1 MNLLRTIRR
10 RQAAYTMVELMVAML
25 ISVVLVVAM
34 YQIFARVQSVFT
46 TGHGRTK
53 LLEEGRAVMDLIVRD
68 LGRMAP
74 AGMLEPNFIAN
85 EYQTIRIE
93 TLGYPTNWT
102 TLRADQQNT
111 WLTTTEPFV
120 SSRVSFLG
128 HDDQWQ
134 KMAYRLES
142 RGQPGKAN
150 DVIGALWRYESKP
163 IPKRHIIRLGSSN
176 RDGEYQKLS
185 DNVVHF
191 RMRAVS
197 PHDPGRALW
206 VNPEFRFHT
215 LPLYVEV
222 EIGLIEEKLKKEI
235 LNDGDVE
242 RWAVELE
249 NILSGNPSVGRGRQ
263 MDEDGDGRIS
273 PKEFLGPKHLFDQF
287 DTNKDKFLSISR
299 AVYAMRHARVMK
311 LLNDNLGRILMLRQL
326 VPIRRQADISPA
338 LFVKKTPKEF
348 INSGFAES
356 RPVIGRSL
364 AGMPVKDTK
373 YVFIIDKSYSMSKEG
388 AFEIAKKALVGILGK
403 IDSKPNEKVYFYII
417 FTNIWAIGMPS
428 NPDDINSAP
437 SFLWVECKS
446 PLKKNY
452 QEWVKKFEH
461 DKDPAPTKESPP
473 DPEQA
478 VRAAFFMEP
487 DAIWLVTDDIMPE
500 KIFNLIRNLNEQST
514 VKVRVNTVGIGRFN
528 RINRNY
534 LSQIAVDNEG
544 VYTFVSTDPE
554 EEE

>member
-1 MNLLRTIRR
+1 
-10 RQAAYTMVELMVAML
+10 
-25 ISVVLVVAM
+25 
-34 YQIFARVQSVFT
+34 
-46 TGHGRTK
+46 
-53 LLEEGRAVMDLIVRD
+53 
-68 LGRMAP
+68 
-74 AGMLEPNFIAN
+74 
-85 EYQTIRIE
+85 
-93 TLGYPTNWT
+93 
-102 TLRADQQNT
+102 
-111 WLTTTEPFV
+111 
-120 SSRVSFLG
+120 
-128 HDDQWQ
+128 
-134 KMAYRLES
+134 MAYRLES

-150 DVIGALWRYESKP
+150 DVIGALWRYESGP
-163 IPKRHIIRLGSSN
+163 IPKRDIIHLVSSN
-176 RDGEYQKLS
+176 RDGQYQKLS

-235 LNDGDVE
+235 LNDGEVE
-242 RWAVELE
+242 RWTLELE
-249 NILSGNPSVGRGRQ
+249 SGINGAGGFGRR
-263 MDEDGDGRIS
+263 MDKDGDGEIS
-273 PKEFLGPKHLFDQF
+273 RKEFLGPKHLFDQF
-287 DTNKDKFLSISR
+287 DMNKDTFLTIDR

-338 LFVKKTPKEF
+338 LFVQKAPKDF
-348 INSGFAES
+348 INSGFTEDRA
-356 RPVIGRSL
+356 VVGRSL
-364 AGMPVKDTK
+364 AGIPVKDTK

-388 AFEIAKKALVGILGK
+388 AFEIAKKALVGILDK
-403 IDSKPNEKVYFYII
+403 IDSKPNERVYFYII
-417 FTNIWAIGMPS
+417 FTNIRAIGMPS
-428 NPDDINSAP
+428 NPYDINSAP

-487 DAIWLVTDDIMPE
+487 DAIWLVTDDIMPG

-514 VKVRVNTVGIGRFN
+514 VKVRVSTVGIGRFN
-528 RINRNY
+528 RINGNY

-544 VYTFVSTDPE
+544 VYTFVSTNPE
-554 EEE
+554 DEE